1 MGLRFFRRM
10 KLAPGL
16 TLNMS
21 RSGPSFSF
29 GPRGMKYTVGPR
41 GTRKTFGLP
50 GTGLYY
56 TTSSGWGGGSQRS
69 SGPQQPQNPSSAPD
83 LGFFRRMFTPPEEK
97 QLVDGLKL
105 FLAGDTAK
113 AYTVFD
119 ANGSLP
125 DAVFMHGFLALG
137 RGDHAEAEH
146 CLLRCRQANADL
158 GKAIGKYM
166 QQFTLSLQITDYI
179 DAPIAVDE
187 RGLALALAEA
197 LQGQRKFHE
206 AIQVIRDLW
215 NRNPSDAV
223 ICLSLCDLVIADPA
237 ASRSVLDDTVKMT
250 STVQNDE
257 PIHTNIL
264 YLRGAAMYRMQLADA
279 AIKQFSAILRK
290 KKDRPPGLMHQ
301 IRYLRGRLHEQNGN
315 RTRARKDYELIY
327 ADDPGFK
334 DIAARIVNVGITP

>member
-56 TTSSGWGGGSQRS
+56 TTSSGWGGGSQRPA
-69 SGPQQPQNPSSAPD
+69 GRQQAPNPASAPD
-83 LGFFRRMFTPPEEK
+83 LGFFRRIFTPPEEK
-97 QLVDGLKL
+97 QFVDGLKL
-105 FLAGDTAK
+105 FLAGETLK
-113 AYTVFD
+113 AYAAFD
-119 ANGSLP
+119 SKAPLP
-125 DAVFMHGFLALG
+125 DALFMRGFIALG
-137 RGDHAEAEH
+137 RGEHAEAER
-146 CLLRCRQANADL
+146 CLVRCRQANAGL

-166 QQFTLSLQITDYI
+166 QQFTLSLQITDCI
-179 DAPIAVDE
+179 DAPVAVDE

-197 LQGQRKFHE
+197 LQGQQKFHE
-206 AIQVIRDLW
+206 AIQVARDLW
-215 NRNPSDAV
+215 SRNPSDAV
-223 ICLSLCDLVIADPA
+223 ICLSLCELVIADPA
-237 ASRSVLDDTVKMT
+237 VSRTDLDDIVQMT
-250 STVQNDE
+250 STVQNDG

-290 KKDRPPGLMHQ
+290 KKDRPPELMHQ
-301 IRYLRGRLHEQNGN
+301 IRYLRGRLHEQNG
-315 RTRARKDYELIY
+315 RRARARKDYELIY
-327 ADDPGFK
+327 ADDPSFK
-334 DIAARIVNVGITP
+334 DVSIRISNLGVTP